1 MCSDSVT
8 AEVVILMARARL
20 QPQEALL
27 EQSRT
32 ILEWIYGLAP
42 EAFERPTVLPDW
54 SVRQLAG
61 HLVVVLDGLRQSL
74 DQPIKEPALPIHEYV
89 SRYRRDVEMIMTTT
103 LEASA
108 GLTGPRVVKRLESAI
123 DDLTVRLEAGVRM
136 SQVINARR
144 GPTTIEDHITTRI
157 IELVVHTDDLNR
169 SLPEVAPAELHRSA
183 LSSCT
188 RTLAGILAG
197 QQPGRSVEVRVP
209 PYAAV
214 QCAISDPGPT
224 HTRGTPPNVVETD
237 PLTFLRLATGRIQ
250 WTEAVAS
257 GTVHASGLRADLSSV
272 LPLLS

>member
-1 MCSDSVT
+1 
-8 AEVVILMARARL
+8 MARARL

-108 GLTGPRVVKRLESAI
+108 GLTGPEVVKRLESAI

-144 GPTTIEDHITTRI
+144 GPTTIEDHIATRI

-169 SLPEVAPAELHRSA
+169 SLPRWRRRSCIGVPFRAVPVHSPEFWRGSSRAVPWRSECRRTPQCSARSVIPGQPIPAEPHQTSWRQ
-183 LSSCT
+183 T
-188 RTLAGILAG
+188 R
-197 QQPGRSVEVRVP
+197 
-209 PYAAV
+209 
-214 QCAISDPGPT
+214 
-224 HTRGTPPNVVETD
+224 
-237 PLTFLRLATGRIQ
+237 
-250 WTEAVAS
+250 
-257 GTVHASGLRADLSSV
+257 
-272 LPLLS
+272 